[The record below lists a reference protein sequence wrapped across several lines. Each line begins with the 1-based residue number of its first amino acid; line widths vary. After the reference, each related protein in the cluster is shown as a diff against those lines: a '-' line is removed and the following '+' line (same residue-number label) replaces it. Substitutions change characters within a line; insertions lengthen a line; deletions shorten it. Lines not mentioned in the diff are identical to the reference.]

1 MAGGRREDAT
11 FQPRNI
17 LLAPI
22 PSTANQRCHAVEPAS
37 SRNQLDRG
45 RRGVF
50 SFTQMIPKGRPDARM
65 DAHTPRN
72 SSVLSERCPDDAP
85 RADPCLPHA
94 RHHPAHHQTIIGLKV
109 GLILVGLATEPFRFS
124 TNQLIVYSKWVK
136 DGLQCSVRGCVDM
149 RGLVGRSFI
158 VM

>member
-37 SRNQLDRG
+37 SQNQLDRG

-50 SFTQMIPKGRPDARM
+50 SLTQTIPKGRPDDRM
-65 DAHTPRN
+65 DAHTPRD
-72 SSVLSERCPDDAP
+72 SSVLSERCPDDAQRSTP
-85 RADPCLPHA
+85 SHLHA
-94 RHHPAHHQTIIGLKV
+94 QHHPAHHQTIIGLKV
-109 GLILVGLATEPFRFS
+109 GLILLRLTEPFRFS
-124 TNQLIVYSKWVK
+124 TNQLIIYSNGVK
-136 DGLQCSVRGCVDM
+136 DGLQCVRGCVDL